1 MREYGRGESM
11 TLFINACV
19 REGSRTLRLAKRL
32 LAGWNDPVTEL
43 KLSYIPFVPTDEAY
57 LTRRDGLLAG
67 GHYED
72 PMFDLANQ
80 FAAADRIVIAAPYW
94 DLSFPAALKQY
105 LEKINVPGITF
116 YYTRDGVPRGL
127 CRAKQLY
134 YVTTAGGTYVPP
146 EFGFGYVET
155 LAKNFYGIGE
165 VRLVEASGLDIDGAD
180 PEQILAGVVL

>member
-19 REGSRTLRLAKRL
+19 RAGSRTLRLAKRL

-43 KLSYIPFVPTDEAY
+43 KLSDISFVPTDEAY

-67 GHYED
+67 GHFED
-72 PMFDLANQ
+72 PMFDLARQ